1 MKIYRGRPTNDG
13 CSVKVG
19 NRRLPLR
26 RDLINYTAT
35 GFEWGY
41 EGSGPAQL
49 ALAILADFLHDDE
62 RAVLL
67 HQAFMRDIIGHLCA
81 ESWEM
86 PELTVS
92 AWVLNSH
99 FQTTEFQADLPFCVN
114 IGAQAIKAGEL

>member
-26 RDLINYTAT
+26 LDLRDDAAS

-49 ALAILADFLHDDE
+49 ALAILADFLDDDP
-62 RAVLL
+62 RAVRL
-67 HQAFMRDIIGHLCA
+67 HQAFMREIIGHLDA

-86 PELTVS
+86 PEGTVA
-92 AWVLNSH
+92 AWVLNSEL
-99 FQTTEFQADLPFCVN
+99 QTAEFQPDLPFCVD
-114 IGAQAIKAGEL
+114 GAARAIKAGDL